1 MHRFY
6 VEALV
11 TEEEAA
17 LQEAAG
23 NGPILRVERRG
34 ILLLVEMERV
44 IYQRHGRSAIP
55 ILGQRRTSSIVAALG
70 CDNYDTDPPSFTFT
84 RNWDATEELPFEDWP
99 KGPGMVDRHYET
111 GKPFLCRPG
120 TREFHSHIQHLDEP
134 WDRYR
139 GRLRLRDLLLGLAH
153 DLQQKQV
160 F

>member
-6 VEALV
+6 VETLV
-11 TEEEAA
+11 AEEEAA
-17 LQEAAG
+17 LLEVAG
-23 NGPILRVERRG
+23 KGPILRVERRG
-34 ILLLVEMERV
+34 ILLVVEIERV
-44 IYQRHGRSAIP
+44 IYQRHARSAIP
-55 ILGQRRTSSIVAALG
+55 ILGQRRTSSIVAALD
-70 CDNYDTDPPSFTFT
+70 CDNYDTDAPSFAFVTS
-84 RNWDATEELPFEDWP
+84 WDATEGLPLKDWP
-99 KGPGMVDRHYET
+99 KGPGMVARHYET

-153 DLQQKQV
+153 DLQKKQV